1 MTSHAREPTLGIGA
15 IDTPT
20 GTSRIGS
27 DNRIVLTAILVLEA
41 ALLYW
46 GLRGASPWLA
56 VAVSLGC
63 LFLLIAYRWPHLGT
77 ALIFA
82 AAPLSFQVRVFGGS
96 FMAVP
101 TEPMMFLAIAGRTA
115 RAMTSGSPRVGRLPL
130 IVPLAAYGAATL
142 LSCFTGEHL
151 SVSLKGWLVLIG
163 YGVFGYV
170 AFADFDWSPEQ
181 RALCLRVAATVV
193 AIVAAYGLVRILFEG
208 VSSRSG
214 YGIGRPF
221 FAEHGTY
228 SAFLALFAPWL
239 MLEALD
245 RRSWPQLAYA
255 AAFWLVLAAVVLSFT
270 RAAWLSLAIVLPATL
285 LIWSSRRGSVRALAA
300 SVAWAA
306 VFLLIVLGTGLGDR
320 LTRHVL
326 TVVDTENVSNLERVN
341 RWMAGWEM
349 AKAHPWTGVGY
360 ESFSVSYPS
369 YRRKVV
375 LTDEAFVQMGPHNEP
390 LRALSE
396 AGLFGLLAGT
406 WFVWAVAAAG
416 LRAYRRSS
424 QDRSRMALGITAGLG
439 TYFVHGWLNA
449 YPGSDKVG
457 LAIWMAVGAVAAL
470 SKSEDQPTG

>member
-1 MTSHAREPTLGIGA
+1 MTSDTREPTLDMGA
-15 IDTPT
+15 LDVT
-20 GTSRIGS
+20 GSSRIEL
-27 DNRIVLTAILVLEA
+27 DNRIVIVGTMLLEA
-41 ALLYW
+41 ALLFW
-46 GLRGASPWLA
+46 SLSGASPWLA
-56 VAVSLGC
+56 LAVSLGG
-63 LFLLIAYRWPHLGT
+63 LFFLITYRWPNLGT
-77 ALIFA
+77 ALVFA

-96 FMAVP
+96 FIAVP
-101 TEPMMFLAIAGRTA
+101 TEPMILLAIAARTVRTMA
-115 RAMTSGSPRVGRLPL
+115 CGNPRVPRLPL
-130 IVPLAAYGAATL
+130 IVPLMAYGAATL
-142 LSCFTGEHL
+142 LSCFMGEHL
-151 SVSLKGWLVLIG
+151 SVSLKGWLVLLG
-163 YGVFGYV
+163 YAAFGYA
-170 AFADFDWSPEQ
+170 AFADCDWNREQ
-181 RALCLRVAATVV
+181 RARCLRVAAAV
-193 AIVAAYGLVRILFEG
+193 AAVVAAYGLVRILFEG

-245 RRSWPQLAYA
+245 RRSWPRLAYA

-306 VFLLIVLGTGLGDR
+306 VFLLIVLGTGLGNR
-320 LTRHVL
+320 LTRHAL

-375 LTDEAFVQMGPHNEP
+375 LTDETFVQMGPHNEP

-396 AGLFGLLAGT
+396 AGLFGFLAGT

-416 LRAYRRSS
+416 LRTFRRSS
-424 QDRSRMALGITAGLG
+424 QDRSRMALGITTGLG